1 MQKESNILPLFCTP
15 TRPSYHESE
24 NQELFL
30 WGKLEL
36 HNIDSVHASCQTVVY
51 HKFGNP
57 GSYCNCCW
65 CCFLLV
71 CFSLFAL
78 FSTGNLS
85 QDRCQGNR
93 ERPCQEQRRS
103 KRHPISGTKSCNKS
117 ELKLRRRQER
127 QKSAYLTLKEGV
139 LHALHLH
146 FSFAVHSAVLIS
158 GHTHQNKLAAG
169 YDESTRDLAV
179 RRHWETILI
188 ILYTI
193 LHFNVLFRTL
203 AENRSP
209 VTSTH
214 MKSSF
219 IRLIA

>member
-1 MQKESNILPLFCTP
+1 MQQESNILPLFCTP

-146 FSFAVHSAVLIS
+146 FSFAVHSAVFL
-158 GHTHQNKLAAG
+158 
-169 YDESTRDLAV
+169 
-179 RRHWETILI
+179 
-188 ILYTI
+188 
-193 LHFNVLFRTL
+193 VLFTKWIFFTCSTWKISVLHVRHVL
-203 AENRSP
+203 LGQDNNLVYHNCGFENNLSKQ
-209 VTSTH
+209 T
-214 MKSSF
+214 
-219 IRLIA
+219 